1 MTKASLGILLALL
14 ASLTVVG
21 IGVSAQ
27 PYTSV
32 ATLFDIGVGARP
44 AGLGNAFVGL
54 ADDETAAF
62 YNPSGLAFW
71 DRFALN
77 SYSSWQFSALLAFS
91 VCLGAPH
98 FGATFL
104 QLDSGVIE
112 AIDEMGNPIGS
123 FHYVSRGGILS
134 AGFAF
139 LDYFAV
145 GAKVKL
151 FQSSSHASLLGFG
164 GSFSPALLFQW
175 AGFRL
180 GVTLENLFAT
190 PVYFNNGHMEGWP
203 CDVRIGGSLRLGSF
217 SGSLEV
223 ENLLALRG
231 ASGLPHTHVGL
242 EAKFTPVVF
251 RMGFDQGML
260 SLGMSID
267 WNRVR
272 LDYATAIH
280 FQMPMSHRLALA
292 VYF

>member
-1 MTKASLGILLALL
+1 MIKVPLGVLLTLL
-14 ASLTVVG
+14 ASLIVVG

-32 ATLFDIGVGARP
+32 ATLFDIGVGARS

-62 YNPSGLAFW
+62 YNPAGLAFW

-77 SYSSWQFSALLAFS
+77 SYSSWQFSSLLVLS
-91 VCLGAPH
+91 VCLGAPR

-104 QLDSGVIE
+104 QVDSGVID
-112 AIDEMGNPIGS
+112 AVDEVGNLIGS

-139 LDYFAV
+139 LDYLAV

-151 FQSSSHASLLGFG
+151 FQSSSYASLLGLG
-164 GSFSPALLFQW
+164 SSFSPALLFQW
-175 AGFRL
+175 AGFRF

-203 CDVRIGGSLRLGSF
+203 RDVRIGGSLRLGGF

-231 ASGLPHTHVGL
+231 ATGLPHTHAGL
-242 EAKFTPVVF
+242 EANFTPMAF

-267 WNRVR
+267 WSRVR

-292 VYF
+292 IYF